1 MDLQSFAS
9 IAEIVGGIGVL
20 VSLIFLIVSIR
31 QNTTSQRAL
40 AVDSLTA
47 AITAINVP
55 AIESPTVGA
64 AVAKAVLDWGS
75 ASRDERIIAH
85 YFLFSFFK
93 LSENAWYLRQ
103 SNVLDEG
110 QWLGWERSIRLYDH
124 SAGIQSVWW
133 PNRRNAYSVAVQQ
146 FLSETQPSD
155 DIGSLADIFDN
166 VASGAK

>member
-1 MDLQSFAS
+1 MDLQSLAS

-20 VSLIFLIVSIR
+20 VSLIFLFISIR

-93 LSENAWYLRQ
+93 LSENAWYLRK

-110 QWLGWERSIRLYDH
+110 QWLGWETSLRMYYH
-124 SAGIQSVWW
+124 SDGIQKVWW
-133 PNRRNAYSVAVQQ
+133 PNRRNAYSVEFQK
-146 FLSETQPSD
+146 FLAGTTPPD
-155 DIGSLADIFDN
+155 DHGSLADIFED
-166 VASGAK
+166 VGIDA

>member
-1 MDLQSFAS
+1 MDLQSVAS
-9 IAEIVGGIGVL
+9 IAEIVGAIGVVVTL
-20 VSLIFLIVSIR
+20 VFLVVSIR

-47 AITAINVP
+47 AIAAINVP
-55 AIESPTVGA
+55 AIESPKVGA
-64 AVAKAVLDWGS
+64 AVAKAVVDWEN

-110 QWLGWERSIRLYDH
+110 QWLGWETSIRKYYH
-124 SAGIQSVWW
+124 SNGIQKVWW
-133 PNRRNAYSVAVQQ
+133 PNRRNAYSLEFQN
-146 FLSETQPSD
+146 FLSETTPPD
-155 DIGSLADIFDN
+155 NIGNLADIFDG
-166 VASGAK
+166 VASDV